1 MFIYPLICEAS
12 PNDYPVMYKKGM
24 VRRPHLV
31 SFRIIFIANQQK
43 LEIIGEYNK
52 GKSIRPLEEI
62 LVLTNL
68 YGYLEIL
75 IRSLCPLDSTM
86 SGGHAFN
93 SCLQP
98 IFQSRQKGC
107 KRDRKKARVHDLVH
121 TANFVVAF
129 FNFCMPV
136 VTNKSAVKC
145 AEKLNDRLPKKRKRT
160 SRSFY
165 ILQTL
170 YISFKVIWFKV
181 CGLFK
186 LHLMHVKS

>member
-1 MFIYPLICEAS
+1 MFIYPLICEAT
-12 PNDYPVMYKKGM
+12 PYDYPVMYKKGM
-24 VRRPHLV
+24 VRRPHLL
-31 SFRIIFIANQQK
+31 SFRVIFIANQQK

-93 SCLQP
+93 PCLQP

-107 KRDRKKARVHDLVH
+107 KRDRKKACVHDLVH

-145 AEKLNDRLPKKRKRT
+145 AEKLNDRLPKNVSVLHEAFISFKLYISL
-160 SRSFY
+160 SRSF
-165 ILQTL
+165 
-170 YISFKVIWFKV
+170 
-181 CGLFK
+181 GL
-186 LHLMHVKS
+186 KSVDFSNCI